1 MNVRASFLLVLLW
14 LVPAALATDTTTPST
29 ASERAPRA
37 DPERLKADV
46 HLSAETNA
54 PPASQRRFFK
64 WDFSWQG
71 WDGLHMEVSRRTP
84 LSNPGDRWGP
94 GPLGTN
100 AFRNIQLDEV
110 KMSGTIGGRLE
121 ADAAAFITTGN
132 LTNFNNDAEIRR
144 ALISVRGD
152 CILVFPV
159 SYLVE
164 LGYRANQFYLNQ
176 AYLLSPDLAYV
187 GNLQLGVFQPP
198 MGLDLITSSR
208 DIGFLE
214 PAAPLQAIAP
224 PKESGFQIGHPV
236 FNQRATWALGIFG
249 DAANDTEYG
258 NASLNYGSAMGR
270 LTWLPVGRLDPD
282 DPAANRFLHLGLSAN
297 YQYSATSELR
307 YKSRPES
314 YLAPVVIDTGNIDA
328 SGAATI
334 AVEAAWV
341 NGPFSLQ
348 GELIHSFVQVNNG
361 STLNF
366 GGFYGSASW
375 YLTGESRP
383 YDPATGSFNRLI
395 PRRNF
400 NFGKA
405 GAWGAVELA
414 GRFSHTDLTDG
425 SVQGGRLNILM
436 AGVNWYLNP
445 HLRWMF
451 DCGMGRVSGGPLD
464 GHMLIFQ
471 TRIGVDF

>member
-1 MNVRASFLLVLLW
+1 
-14 LVPAALATDTTTPST
+14 
-29 ASERAPRA
+29 
-37 DPERLKADV
+37 
-46 HLSAETNA
+46 
-54 PPASQRRFFK
+54 
-64 WDFSWQG
+64 
-71 WDGLHMEVSRRTP
+71 
-84 LSNPGDRWGP
+84 
-94 GPLGTN
+94 
-100 AFRNIQLDEV
+100 
-110 KMSGTIGGRLE
+110 
-121 ADAAAFITTGN
+121 
-132 LTNFNNDAEIRR
+132 
-144 ALISVRGD
+144 
-152 CILVFPV
+152 
-159 SYLVE
+159 
-164 LGYRANQFYLNQ
+164 
-176 AYLLSPDLAYV
+176 
-187 GNLQLGVFQPP
+187 
-198 MGLDLITSSR
+198 
-208 DIGFLE
+208 
-214 PAAPLQAIAP
+214 
-224 PKESGFQIGHPV
+224 
-236 FNQRATWALGIFG
+236 
-249 DAANDTEYG
+249 
-258 NASLNYGSAMGR
+258 MGR

-282 DPAANRFLHLGLSAN
+282 VPAANRFLHLGLSAN
-297 YQYSATSELR
+297 YQYSATSDLR

-375 YLTGESRP
+375 YLT
-383 YDPATGSFNRLI
+383 
-395 PRRNF
+395 NF
-400 NFGKA
+400 DFGKA